1 MDVKGTLLGNPG
13 NIDTGI
19 TSFRPMAESSACRKS
34 LPKGGFFVFIWKN
47 RAGGGEKCWS
57 GGRGGTGG
65 HGEPCATGAP
75 DAEHLLGL
83 LLSELVPLYEYLHCA
98 VHHQIHAR

>member
-13 NIDTGI
+13 NIVTGI

-47 RAGGGEKCWS
+47 RAGGEKNAGA
-57 GGRGGTGG
+57 GGVV
-65 HGEPCATGAP
+65 
-75 DAEHLLGL
+75 
-83 LLSELVPLYEYLHCA
+83 ELVDTESLVPQGRLMRNICWA
-98 VHHQIHAR
+98 FC